1 MSNLDSFNFNAKQWL
16 GDDAIMLM
24 DWDVKA
30 MHLHLICIA
39 WQQSTPGILP
49 NNDDILK
56 KWLNN
61 PDENDWSQRIKPQ
74 ILLAWKIE
82 NKFIIQEGLVREFE
96 RITELNKK
104 PGRSKKTTTQKNICP
119 NTLTPDPSEILEQSG
134 FNLAILMKD
143 NSVFLDKADD
153 IERLNI
159 WSIGVKVLQ
168 STEFTEVKARQYLGK
183 LIQEFGEKKVAEA
196 VAQLSIKHLAPA
208 EAKSYLTAILK
219 SEQKRMKNRSKV
231 AL

>member
-39 WQQSTPGILP
+39 WQQNTPGVLP

-61 PDENDWSQRIKPQ
+61 PDENDWQKRIKPQ
-74 ILLAWKIE
+74 ILFAWKSE
-82 NKFIIQEGLVREFE
+82 NNLLIQEGLVREFE
-96 RITELNKK
+96 RLNMINKK
-104 PGRSKKTTTQKNICP
+104 SAQSKKIIKSKVSCP
-119 NTLTPDPSEILEQSG
+119 NTITPDRQELLENSG
-134 FNLAILMKD
+134 FNLSLLIKD
-143 NSVFLDKADD
+143 SSVFLDKADEQ
-153 IERLNI
+153 ERINI

-168 STEFTEVKARQYLGK
+168 DVDFTEAKARQYLGK